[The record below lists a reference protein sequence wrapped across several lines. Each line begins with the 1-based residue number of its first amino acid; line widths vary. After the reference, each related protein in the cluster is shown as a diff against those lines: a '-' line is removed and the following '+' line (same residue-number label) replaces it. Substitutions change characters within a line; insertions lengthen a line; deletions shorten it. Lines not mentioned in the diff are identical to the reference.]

1 MTYDVT
7 LTPQAKQDLK
17 AIYRYIAVDLASE
30 INANR
35 LLDRLEKTFLNWT
48 QCRSVSAFMIGNHG
62 AAETCA

>member
-17 AIYRYIAVDLASE
+17 AIYRYIAVDWPLKSMQT
-30 INANR
+30 
-35 LLDRLEKTFLNWT
+35 DCSTVWKKTFLNWT